1 MSKYIIQVRRAI
13 CGFCL
18 FFALSAEL
26 VDDPP
31 PPPNRFAMISLIS
44 GTYNIKQILL
54 ICCKIKAVM
63 VNLSRKEGYIYRFLI
78 SPDFVHSYFGAFVPS
93 PFSFPDH
100 SSSLEGP
107 LSGEEVVPS

>member
-1 MSKYIIQVRRAI
+1 MTKDIIHVRRAI

-44 GTYNIKQILL
+44 GTYNVNQFLL
-54 ICCKIKAVM
+54 ICCKLKAAM
-63 VNLSRKEGYIYRFLI
+63 GNLSSDGYGFGFLI

-107 LSGEEVVPS
+107 LSREEVVPS

>member
-1 MSKYIIQVRRAI
+1 MTKDIIHVRRAI

-44 GTYNIKQILL
+44 GTYDVKQFLL
-54 ICCKIKAVM
+54 ICCKLKAAMGNYKDPGMKVIF
-63 VNLSRKEGYIYRFLI
+63 LDFQSYLILYIHTLVHLFHLPFRFRIIHHLWK
-78 SPDFVHSYFGAFVPS
+78 DRYQ
-93 PFSFPDH
+93 
-100 SSSLEGP
+100 EKR
-107 LSGEEVVPS
+107 